1 MTLKPSIP
9 KGTRDFS
16 PEVIQKRN
24 YIFNSIKEIF
34 RLYGYVPIETP
45 SIEKLTTLTGK
56 YGDEG
61 DKLLFKILDSGDFLS
76 KINQDELNSFNAS
89 QLANKIAGKGLRY
102 DLTVPFARYIAQHQN
117 EITFPF
123 KRYQIQPVWRAD
135 RPQKGRYRE
144 FYQCDAD
151 IVGSRAL
158 INELEL
164 VQMANDVFK
173 KLNIDITIK
182 INSRKTIS
190 GIAEAFGHKN
200 KTAVIAASIDKL
212 DKAGISKVT
221 EELKQQNICDK
232 AILFIEDLLN
242 KDNKDNLD
250 KLEKLFR
257 NQSTSSETGL
267 KGIDELN
274 YFREM
279 IDALDIPN
287 IKIDMS
293 LARGLDYYTGII
305 FEIACNDFPS
315 SIGGGGRYDN
325 LTEIF
330 GLEGVSG
337 VGISF
342 GAERIFDV
350 MEQLQLF
357 PNTLVPNVKLMFA
370 NFGDKEETYCYR
382 LINKLRLKGISTEIY
397 PDKVKLKK
405 QLNYANQK
413 NIPYVALVGED
424 EMKSNNITL
433 KNMNTGEQ
441 KKINT
446 DQIINTIS
454 Q

>member
-45 SIEKLTTLTGK
+45 SMENLTTLTGK
-56 YGDEG
+56 YGNEG

-76 KINQDELNSFNAS
+76 KIDKHELNSFNAP

-117 EITFPF
+117 DITFPF

-144 FYQCDAD
+144 FFQCDAD
-151 IVGSRAL
+151 IVGSSAL

-164 VQMANDVFK
+164 VQMASDIFK

-200 KTAVIAASIDKL
+200 KTAEIAASIDKL
-212 DKAGISKVT
+212 DKAGISKVSG
-221 EELKQQNICDK
+221 ELKQQGICNR
-232 AILFIEDLLN
+232 AILFIQDLLN
-242 KDNKDNLD
+242 EENIDNLG

-257 NQSTSSETGL
+257 DQSTSSKTGL
-267 KGIDELN
+267 KGIDELS
-274 YFREM
+274 YFRKM
-279 IDALDIPN
+279 IDALNIPN

-305 FEIACNDFPS
+305 FEITCNDFPS

-342 GAERIFDV
+342 GAERIYDV

-357 PNTLVPNVKLMFA
+357 PDTLVSNVKLMFA
-370 NFGDKEETYCYR
+370 NFGEKEETYCYT
-382 LINKLRLKGISTEIY
+382 LINKLRQKGISTEIY
-397 PDKVKLKK
+397 PDNVKLKK

-413 NIPYVALVGED
+413 KIPYVALVGEN
-424 EMKSNNITL
+424 EMKSDIITL

-446 DQIINTIS
+446 GEIINTIS
-454 Q
+454 L

>member
-24 YIFNSIKEIF
+24 YIFDSIKEIF
-34 RLYGYVPIETP
+34 TLYGYVPIETP
-45 SIEKLTTLTGK
+45 SMEKLTTLTGK
-56 YGDEG
+56 YGNEG
-61 DKLLFKILDSGDFLS
+61 DKLLFKILDSGNFLS
-76 KINQDELNSFNAS
+76 DIDKNELTTLNAP
-89 QLANKIAGKGLRY
+89 QLAGKIAGKGLRY

-151 IVGSRAL
+151 IVGSKAL

-164 VQMANDVFK
+164 IQMANDVFK
-173 KLNIDITIK
+173 KLNIDVTIK
-182 INSRKTIS
+182 INSRKIIS
-190 GIAEAFGHKN
+190 GIAEAFGHKD
-200 KTAVIAASIDKL
+200 KTAAIASSIDKL
-212 DKAGISKVT
+212 DKAGIAKVQD
-221 EELKQQNICDK
+221 ELTQQGICNNAVSFITD
-232 AILFIEDLLN
+232 ILTNSNQNTLDTLE
-242 KDNKDNLD
+242 NLF
-250 KLEKLFR
+250 KG
-257 NQSTSSETGL
+257 QSTSSETGL
-267 KGIDELN
+267 QGIDELN
-274 YFREM
+274 YFRKM
-279 IDALDIPN
+279 IDTLN
-287 IKIDMS
+287 ISNVNIDMS

-305 FEIACNDFPS
+305 FEIVCNDFPS

-330 GLEGVSG
+330 GLEGTSG

-357 PNTLVPNVKLMFA
+357 PNTLVSSVKLMFV
-370 NFGDKEETYCYR
+370 NFGNKEEAYCYA
-382 LINKLRLKGISTEIY
+382 LLSKLRQQGISTEIY

-413 NIPYVALVGED
+413 NIPFVALVGED
-424 EMKSNNITL
+424 EMKSNTVAL

-441 KKINT
+441 KKIKTDELVNT
-446 DQIINTIS
+446 VS
-454 Q
+454 P